1 MIYIT
6 FHKAVV
12 VSGGREVC
20 LGHMLVGPPMVKL
33 VVHQLGQ
40 KVVQQLFY
48 SVIQLGGPP
57 GSPSGGLPI
66 HPKSGPQSG
75 PSGSPFV
82 GPPEVHEHQLLI
94 YFSCHKVLVVSTG
107 SW

>member
-1 MIYIT
+1 M
-6 FHKAVV
+6 V

-20 LGHMLVGPPMVKL
+20 LGHMSVGPPMVKL

-40 KVVQQLFY
+40 KVAQQLFY

-66 HPKSGPQSG
+66 YQKSG

-82 GPPEVHEHQLLI
+82 GPSEVNEHQLLI
-94 YFSCHKVLVVSTG
+94 YFSCHKVLGVSTG
-107 SW
+107 IW

>member
-1 MIYIT
+1 M
-6 FHKAVV
+6 
-12 VSGGREVC
+12 SGDREVC
-20 LGHMLVGPPMVKL
+20 LGHMSVGPPMVKL

-40 KVVQQLFY
+40 KVAQQLFY

-66 HPKSGPQSG
+66 YPKSGPQNG
-75 PSGSPFV
+75 PSVSPFV
-82 GPPEVHEHQLLI
+82 GTSEVNEHQLLI
-94 YFSCHKVLVVSTG
+94 DFSFHKVLVVSTG